1 MRAVV
6 RNGRLQ
12 LDEPTT
18 LPEGTVVELD
28 AIDADGWTLND
39 ADAAELR
46 DRAQS
51 GASVPAE
58 VVFASKVQAS
68 K

>member
-28 AIDADGWTLND
+28 ALDADGWSL
-39 ADAAELR
+39 AESDAAELL
-46 DRAQS
+46 DRAKS
-51 GASVPAE
+51 GVSVSAE
-58 VVFASKVQAS
+58 SVFASLRS
-68 K
+68 R

>member
-28 AIDADGWTLND
+28 AIDADGWTLSESD
-39 ADAAELR
+39 ATELR

-51 GASVPAE
+51 SASVPAD
-58 VVFASKVQAS
+58 VVFAALRSR
-68 K
+68 